1 LINIEQNAIIKV
13 FSIAAVL
20 FLPPTLVGTVYGMN
34 FDHMP
39 ELGWPFGYPMALAMM
54 IVSAIIPYAWFKF
67 RDWL

>member
-1 LINIEQNAIIKV
+1 M

-34 FDHMP
+34 FEHMP
-39 ELGWPFGYPMALAMM
+39 ELGWPFGYPMALGMM
-54 IVSAIIPYAWFKF
+54 VVSAIIPYAWFKF